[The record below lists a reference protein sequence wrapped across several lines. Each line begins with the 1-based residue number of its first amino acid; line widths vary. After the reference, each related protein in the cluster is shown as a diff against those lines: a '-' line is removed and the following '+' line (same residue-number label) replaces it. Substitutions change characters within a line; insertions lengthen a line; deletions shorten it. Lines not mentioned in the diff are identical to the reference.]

1 MDKDMKIAIGAMGDG
16 VYSVFGDKIT
26 KVSDLPLFFMFAH
39 SGKSGD
45 DNVLCLTNAT
55 KDNIEA
61 IKEVFTRTIESLE
74 IAVGIAPNLTD
85 SSDMCQDMVKKHISG
100 GK

>member
-39 SGKSGD
+39 SGKDGD

-55 KDNIEA
+55 KDNIEG
-61 IKEVFTRTIESLE
+61 IKEVCMGT
-74 IAVGIAPNLTD
+74 NLTD
-85 SSDMCQDMVKKHISG
+85 SSDMCQDILKRHISG

>member
-16 VYSVFGDKIT
+16 VYSVFGDKVT
-26 KVSDLPLFFMFAH
+26 KVSDAPLFFMICH

-45 DNVLCLTNAT
+45 NNVLCLTNAT
-55 KDNIEA
+55 KDNIEG
-61 IKEVFTRTIESLE
+61 IKEVCMGTIESLE

-85 SSDMCQDMVKKHISG
+85 SSDMCQGILKKHISG